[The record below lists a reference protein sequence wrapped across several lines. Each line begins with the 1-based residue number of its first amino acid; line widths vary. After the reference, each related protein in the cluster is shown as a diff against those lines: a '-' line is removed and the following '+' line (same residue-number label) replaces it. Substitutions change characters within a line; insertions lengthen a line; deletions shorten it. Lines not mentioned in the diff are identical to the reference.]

1 MKAKVTLEQ
10 LEMWAKAYPN
20 MTIVQFLK
28 IFLSKNYPV
37 DKKGLLI

>member
-1 MKAKVTLEQ
+1 MKAKVTLKE

-28 IFLSKNYPV
+28 IFFK
-37 DKKGLLI
+37 